1 MWQRSVLFLFSAN
14 ILLFTFEL
22 GINQMD
28 FCCSSTCCC
37 SLCTAEQCQLA
48 DQPGYIFNVLNS
60 CVLPIDLKQCRCYN
74 TTNITCWRFRNSIYK
89 SEHIELPEKM
99 QIFSVLPEQ
108 PVMAQVVPVGSI
120 TGMDIDP
127 LCCVVGNCP
136 VWIKCKH
143 SLNIR
148 RDQSALQSMPV
159 PLFIVACILFVL
171 IIITTIGLCIAAS
184 LYINDSYK
192 HKRRNYSATMCYVGR
207 NFNYISRSCEGGGS
221 SSKEFVCQK
230 FICEGGKSP
239 FVLRTCANKRL
250 GCLAG
255 PAICRF
261 SGGTGSCVRCDKN
274 NCNL

>member
-48 DQPGYIFNVLNS
+48 DQPG
-60 CVLPIDLKQCRCYN
+60 KQCRCYN

-192 HKRRNYSATMCYVGR
+192 HKRRN
-207 NFNYISRSCEGGGS
+207 
-221 SSKEFVCQK
+221 
-230 FICEGGKSP
+230 
-239 FVLRTCANKRL
+239 
-250 GCLAG
+250 
-255 PAICRF
+255 
-261 SGGTGSCVRCDKN
+261 
-274 NCNL
+274 CNIYDETARY